1 VNWLCQNPLDLVFNM
16 KFLLVLSFLVFF
28 ASCAKEPVTK
38 ENSEQAEHFS
48 VHYGDGYKILSIK
61 EAWNGDSENHRW
73 LLLDSNE
80 NKIPDSLKNLPV
92 IKIPVKRAVVLSTVA
107 IAFMEK
113 MDLLSNIVAV
123 ENRNLIYSEKM
134 QNLID
139 SLSIK
144 HVGSG
149 NALDLE
155 TILILHPDIVLTF
168 GTGST
173 IYDDYPRLK
182 TAGIPAILTA
192 EWMESHPLARF
203 EWIKFFGILFGKE
216 KEADSIFKE
225 TVHRYNLLAEQA
237 LNSAQKPSVIT
248 GYPQGSEWLAGGGNS
263 YFAKFLQDAGAKY
276 IWENTP
282 QTGLLTLNIETALQS
297 SAQAEFWLHPSLWA
311 SKAEI
316 TQNEPRMQI
325 FISWQ
330 NNKIYQSSKRT
341 GKNGSRDFYES
352 GVAYP
357 DLVLADL
364 IFIFHPEILPEH
376 HFVYYE
382 LVK

>member
-1 VNWLCQNPLDLVFNM
+1 M
-16 KFLLVLSFLVFF
+16 KILPVLFLLVLF
-28 ASCAKEPVTK
+28 ASCTKESMPK

-48 VHYGDGYKILSIK
+48 ISYGDGYKILNIK
-61 EAWNGDSENHRW
+61 EAWNGDNENHRY

-80 NKIPDSLKNLPV
+80 NKIPDSLKNLPI
-92 IKIPVKRAVVLSTVA
+92 IKIPIKRAVVLSTVA

-113 MDLLSNIVAV
+113 MELLESVIAV

-139 SLSIK
+139 SLSLK
-144 HVGSG
+144 QVGSG

-155 TILILHPDIVLTF
+155 SILILHPDIVLTF

-192 EWMESHPLARF
+192 EWRDSHPLARF
-203 EWIKFFGILFGKE
+203 EWLKFFGILFGKE

-225 TVHRYNLLAEQA
+225 TVRKYNLLAEQA
-237 LNSAQKPSVIT
+237 LNSAEKPSVIT

-263 YFAKFLQDAGAKY
+263 YFAKFLRDAGAKY
-276 IWENTP
+276 IWENTS
-282 QTGLLTLNIETALQS
+282 QTGILTFNIEAALQS
-297 SAQAEFWLHPSLWA
+297 GTQAEFWLHPSLWA

-316 TQNEPRMQI
+316 MQNEPRMQM
-325 FISWQ
+325 FPSWQ
-330 NNKIYQSSKRT
+330 NNKIYQSSKLT

-352 GVAYP
+352 AVAYP

-364 IFIFHPEILPEH
+364 IFIFHPEILPNH
-376 HFVYYE
+376 SFVYYE

>member
-1 VNWLCQNPLDLVFNM
+1 LCQNPLDLVFNM
-16 KFLLVLSFLVFF
+16 KFLPTLFLLFF
-28 ASCAKEPVTK
+28 FISCAKESVPN
-38 ENSEQAEHFS
+38 ESSEQAEHFS
-48 VHYGDGYKILSIK
+48 INYGDGYKILNIK

-80 NKIPDSLKNLPV
+80 NKIPDSLKKLPV

-113 MDLLSNIVAV
+113 LGLLESIVAV
-123 ENRNLIYSEKM
+123 ENRSLIYSEKM
-134 QNLID
+134 QNLMD
-139 SLSIK
+139 SLLLK
-144 HVGSG
+144 QVGSG
-149 NALDLE
+149 NSLDLE
-155 TILILHPDIVLTF
+155 TILILNPDIVITF

-192 EWMESHPLARF
+192 EWMESHPLARL
-203 EWIKFFGILFGKE
+203 EWLKFFGILFGKE

-225 TVHRYNLLAEQA
+225 TVHRYNSLAEQA
-237 LNSAQKPSVIT
+237 LNSAEKPSVIT

-263 YFAKFLQDAGAKY
+263 YFAKFLRDAGAKY
-276 IWENTP
+276 VWENTP
-282 QTGLLTLNIETALQS
+282 QAGILTLNIEAALQS
-297 SAQAEFWLHPSLWA
+297 GTQAQFWLHPSLWA

-316 TQNEPRMQI
+316 MQNEPRMQI
-325 FISWQ
+325 FPSWQ

-352 GVAYP
+352 AVVYP

-376 HFVYYE
+376 SFVYYE
-382 LVK
+382 IL

>member
-1 VNWLCQNPLDLVFNM
+1 M
-16 KFLLVLSFLVFF
+16 KFLPTLLIFVFLS
-28 ASCAKEPVTK
+28 SCAKEPMPNK
-38 ENSEQAEHFS
+38 NSEQAEHFS
-48 VHYGDGYKILSIK
+48 IDYGDGYKILSIK
-61 EAWNGDSENHRW
+61 EAWNGDNGNHRW
-73 LLLDSNE
+73 LLLDSNK
-80 NKIPDSLKNLPV
+80 NKIPDSLKNLPI
-92 IKIPVKRAVVLSTVA
+92 IKIPIKRAVVLSTVA

-113 MDLLSNIVAV
+113 LGILERVIAV

-134 QNLID
+134 QSLID
-139 SLSIK
+139 SLSLK
-144 HVGSG
+144 QVGSG

-203 EWIKFFGILFGKE
+203 EWLKFFGILFGKE

-225 TVHRYNLLAEQA
+225 TVNKYNLLAEQA
-237 LNSAQKPSVIT
+237 LNSTEKPSVIT

-263 YFAKFLQDAGAKY
+263 YFAKFLRDAGAKY
-276 IWENTP
+276 IWESTP

-297 SAQAEFWLHPSLWA
+297 GAQAEFWLHPSLWA

-316 TQNEPRMQI
+316 AQNEPRMSI
-325 FISWQ
+325 FSSWQ
-330 NNKIYQSSKRT
+330 SNKIYQSSKRT

-352 GVAYP
+352 AVAYP

-376 HFVYYE
+376 KFVYYE

>member
-1 VNWLCQNPLDLVFNM
+1 M
-16 KFLLVLSFLVFF
+16 KFLLGFLLLVFF
-28 ASCAKEPVTK
+28 ASCAKESVPK

-48 VHYGDGYKILSIK
+48 VYYGDGYKILNIK

-92 IKIPVKRAVVLSTVA
+92 IKIPIKRAVVLSTVA

-113 MDLLSNIVAV
+113 MGLLHSIVAV

-144 HVGSG
+144 QVGSG
-149 NALDLE
+149 NTLDLE
-155 TILILHPDIVLTF
+155 TILILRPDIVLTF

-182 TAGIPAILTA
+182 TSGIPAILTA

-203 EWIKFFGILFGKE
+203 EWLKFFGILFGKE

-237 LNSAQKPSVIT
+237 LNSAEKPSVIT

-263 YFAKFLQDAGAKY
+263 YFAKFLRDAGAKY

-282 QTGLLTLNIETALQS
+282 QTGLLTLNIEAALQS
-297 SAQAEFWLHPSLWA
+297 GAQAEFWLHPSLWA
-311 SKAEI
+311 SKSEI
-316 TQNEPRMQI
+316 TQNEPRMHI
-325 FISWQ
+325 FPSWQ

-376 HFVYYE
+376 RFVYYE

>member
-1 VNWLCQNPLDLVFNM
+1 LDLVFDM
-16 KFLLVLSFLVFF
+16 KFLLGSFLLIFF
-28 ASCAKEPVTK
+28 ASCAKEPTQK
-38 ENSEQAEHFS
+38 KNSEQAEHFS
-48 VHYGDGYKILSIK
+48 VYYGDGYKILNIK

-73 LLLDSNE
+73 LLLDSSE
-80 NKIPDSLKNLPV
+80 NKIPDSLKKLPV
-92 IKIPVKRAVVLSTVA
+92 IKIPIKRAVVLSTVA

-113 MDLLSNIVAV
+113 MGLLSNIVAV

-139 SLSIK
+139 SSSVK
-144 HVGSG
+144 QVGSG
-149 NALDLE
+149 NTLDLE

-182 TAGIPAILTA
+182 TAGIPVILTA

-203 EWIKFFGILFGKE
+203 EWLKFFGILFGKE

-225 TVHRYNLLAEQA
+225 TVRRYNLLAEQA
-237 LNSAQKPSVIT
+237 LNSAEKPSVIT

-263 YFAKFLQDAGAKY
+263 YFAKFLRDAGAKY

-282 QTGLLTLNIETALQS
+282 QTGLLTLNIEAALQS
-297 SAQAEFWLHPSLWA
+297 GAQAEFWLHPSLWRGK
-311 SKAEI
+311 SEI

-325 FISWQ
+325 LPSWQ

-376 HFVYYE
+376 SFVYYE

>member
-1 VNWLCQNPLDLVFNM
+1 MRFRRQ
-16 KFLLVLSFLVFF
+16 KLLPTLFILALL
-28 ASCAKEPVTK
+28 ASCAKEPAPSK
-38 ENSEQAEHFS
+38 NSEQAEHFS
-48 VHYGDGYKILSIK
+48 INYGDGYKILSIK
-61 EAWNGDSENHRW
+61 EAWNGDLENHRW

-92 IKIPVKRAVVLSTVA
+92 IKIPIKRAVVLSTVA

-113 MDLLSNIVAV
+113 LGLLESVIAV

-139 SLSIK
+139 SFSVK
-144 HVGSG
+144 QVGSG
-149 NALDLE
+149 NSLDLE
-155 TILILHPDIVLTF
+155 TILILRPDIVLTF

-182 TAGIPAILTA
+182 TVGIPAILTA

-203 EWIKFFGILFGKE
+203 EWLKFFGVLFGKE
-216 KEADSIFKE
+216 KEADSIFRE
-225 TVHRYNLLAEQA
+225 TVRRYNLLAEQA
-237 LNSAQKPSVIT
+237 LHSAEKPSVIT

-263 YFAKFLQDAGAKY
+263 YFAKFLRDAGAKY
-276 IWENTP
+276 IWESTP
-282 QTGLLTLNIETALQS
+282 QTGLLTLNIEAALQS
-297 SAQAEFWLHPSLWA
+297 GTQAEFWLHPSLWRG
-311 SKAEI
+311 KAEI
-316 TQNEPRMQI
+316 MQNEPRMSM
-325 FISWQ
+325 FSSWQ

-352 GVAYP
+352 AVAYP

-364 IFIFHPEILPEH
+364 IFIFHPEILPQH
-376 HFVYYE
+376 RFVYYE